1 MLHWYRELVELLTP
15 RQATEDETD
24 RARFLVQVFLVVCL
38 VCLAYVP
45 LNLYSGMWG
54 QLGLTVVVLV
64 CSAVLLL
71 LLWRGVRLRVAM
83 HLSLGVMTVA
93 FAASTLMQQPFDPT
107 NLIALALV
115 PVMASYLLG
124 RDSGWW
130 LPVAMAMGAG
140 AYLAGRAGIAVPVVD
155 ANPSV
160 SALFNLCFGILVAW
174 IFTRR
179 FDALR
184 SRSLERMKEA
194 DRAKNVFL
202 ATVGH
207 EIRTPMNGVLGMT
220 EVMLQEP
227 LSEKQRE
234 RLEVIQRSGQQMVAL
249 INDLLDVTKLEAG
262 KLTVDVKAFDLYATL
277 RDVEALARPQAE
289 ARGLRLVVEREASV
303 PRWVLGDAMR
313 LAQVLNNL
321 LSNAIK
327 FTPSGEVGLRTAV
340 RGRKLVLTVHDSGP
354 GIPREDQ
361 ERVFLPFEQLES
373 GARRRHSGTGL
384 GLAISKQLVTLMGG
398 ALSLDSASGR
408 GTRLEVTLPLIPASG
423 PAATATSSPKP
434 GGASGGPG
442 RVLVVDDNPIN
453 LKVATALVE
462 KAGFTALAASSGP
475 QALALMEQ
483 EQVSLV
489 LMDCHMPDMDGFET
503 TERIRARENGA
514 HLPIVALTA
523 SAGPDDVAACK
534 RAGMDECL
542 AKPVRFD
549 ALREVLQRFSGE
561 AVTPPS

>member
-1 MLHWYRELVELLTP
+1 MLRRYRALVELLTP

-24 RARFLVQVFLVVCL
+24 RARFLVQVFLVVSV

-45 LNLYSGMWG
+45 LNLFSRMWG
-54 QLGLTVVVLV
+54 QLALTAVVLV
-64 CSAVLLL
+64 CSAALLL

-83 HLSLGVMTVA
+83 HLSLGTLTLA

-124 RDSGWW
+124 REGGWW
-130 LPVAMAMGAG
+130 LVVAMVMGVG
-140 AYLAGRAGIAVPVVD
+140 AFLAGQAGIGVPVVD
-155 ANPSV
+155 PNPTA
-160 SALFNLCFGILVAW
+160 SALFNLCFGLLVAW

-184 SRSLERMKEA
+184 SRSLERMREA
-194 DRAKNVFL
+194 ERAKNVFL

-227 LSEKQRE
+227 QPAHQRE
-234 RLEVIQRSGQQMVAL
+234 QLEVIQRSGQQMVAL

-262 KLTVDVKAFDLYATL
+262 KLTVDVVAFDLHATL
-277 RDVEALARPQAE
+277 SDVEALARPLA
-289 ARGLRLVVEREASV
+289 AAKGLAFVVERDPSL
-303 PRWVLGDAMR
+303 PRYVLGDTMR

-327 FTPSGEVGLRTAV
+327 FTTSGEVRLAAEVQGKKLLVSV
-340 RGRKLVLTVHDSGP
+340 RDSGP
-354 GIPREDQ
+354 GIPVEDQ
-361 ERVFLPFEQLES
+361 ERIFKPFEQLDG
-373 GARRRHSGTGL
+373 GARRRHTGTGL
-384 GLAISKQLVTLMGG
+384 GLAISRQLVTLMGG
-398 ALSLDSASGR
+398 DLTLRSAPGK
-408 GTRLEVTLPLIPASG
+408 GTTLEVRLPLVPAPRPVET
-423 PAATATSSPKP
+423 PALHPDDVRTST
-434 GGASGGPG
+434 GC
-442 RVLVVDDNPIN
+442 VLVVDDNPVN

-462 KAGFTALAASSGP
+462 KAGFTALAASSGE
-475 QALALMEQ
+475 QALAMMEK
-483 EQVSLV
+483 EAVCLV

-503 TERIRARENGA
+503 TERIRAREAGA
-514 HLPIVALTA
+514 RLPIVALTA
-523 SAGPDDVAACK
+523 SAGPDDVAACM

-542 AKPVRFD
+542 AKPVRLD
-549 ALREVLQRFSGE
+549 TLREVLRRFGS
-561 AVTPPS
+561 APVTRPS